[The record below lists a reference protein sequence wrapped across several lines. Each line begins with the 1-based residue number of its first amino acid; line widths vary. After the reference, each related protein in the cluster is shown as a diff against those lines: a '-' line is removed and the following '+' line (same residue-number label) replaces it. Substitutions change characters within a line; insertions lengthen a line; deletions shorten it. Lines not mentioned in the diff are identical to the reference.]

1 MMGRG
6 KRVQEKITEHT
17 GQQPRPACRL
27 SGGGGAKLLL
37 LALFAGCVV
46 FTSTSAVYADENSV
60 TVPALDKLHNSGTL
74 IPGTQ
79 NTYPASEYTLTEV
92 EPADIENLA
101 PNVIKIYDPNS
112 GDSEVHYYEIGFKN
126 PVYGEG
132 TEEKYYIW
140 SKDAAGV
147 KLVETQNSADAVL
160 TLKYTPGDTVAPV
173 KNSSGQTIENINEI
187 YIEQDIKNII
197 SAGGTINNLSGVF
210 KGNSFEIT
218 NDDDYNYS
226 AIISEYGGNIKNIN
240 SSFIG
245 NTAKILTDNKV

>member
-1 MMGRG
+1 MGRG

-27 SGGGGAKLLL
+27 SGGGAKPLL

-101 PNVIKIYDPNS
+101 PNVIKI
-112 GDSEVHYYEIGFKN
+112 
-126 PVYGEG
+126 
-132 TEEKYYIW
+132 
-140 SKDAAGV
+140 
-147 KLVETQNSADAVL
+147 
-160 TLKYTPGDTVAPV
+160 
-173 KNSSGQTIENINEI
+173 
-187 YIEQDIKNII
+187 
-197 SAGGTINNLSGVF
+197 
-210 KGNSFEIT
+210 
-218 NDDDYNYS
+218 
-226 AIISEYGGNIKNIN
+226 
-240 SSFIG
+240 
-245 NTAKILTDNKV
+245 